1 MKNAQI
7 ILSSLFLLSLSPLSS
22 EEAAPKATY
31 VVVEDLATLPVLN
44 PALAERR
51 TEKLVLANGLE
62 VYLVSDPGAKQSAA
76 GLAVE
81 AGSWKDPKEYPGLAH
96 FLEHMLFM
104 GNEAYPKEFEYM
116 QFITDHGGTVNAYT
130 ASDRTV
136 YMFSINNDAFAPALD
151 RFSHFFIDPLFLPN
165 CINRELHAVDQEH
178 AKNIEHDGWRQ
189 YMILKETGN
198 AGHPNSSFSTG
209 NAQTLS
215 GIPQEALKNWY
226 RSNYSS
232 NRMHLVMISPL
243 PLEKMRAL
251 AVENFSK
258 VEAVDVA
265 DPQIEASLI
274 SAQQKGHMI
283 FIKPVRDIKQLSL
296 LWEVPSEFALDI
308 DRKAPELVAY
318 VLEQEGENSLITDL
332 KDEKLAESIHVSSD
346 RFSKDT
352 LLFSIDISLTDFG
365 VTQVN
370 TAISRIYQAI
380 ARLKQEGIPKYL
392 FDEIQTISEINY
404 QYQSRNDAFS
414 TVIRLTDDLVYE
426 DIATFPEKTKIP
438 TVYDPDF
445 IASFI
450 NTLKAEDCVYFV
462 LANPL
467 KTGVS
472 PDIKE
477 QWMGAEYTIKEIPT
491 SRLTAWDMA
500 KVSPKIQLPQE
511 NPFLPTQFD
520 LVEKE
525 RDTGTAEAPLLLFSN
540 DGAQVYFAQDSIYQV
555 PEIATVF
562 TFRSPLIDPSPKS
575 QVLTDLYLRAL
586 QEKLSSI
593 LFFSSSAKMHAG
605 FSSDELSIK
614 MTVQGF
620 SDKAPLLLHDIFR
633 AFKEVAPT
641 KEQFEIYKASLTSSY
656 DNASKELPVRQAN
669 EVMDNVIFNKPTNIE
684 KWKTIQSIAYENF
697 LSFSKNLFSKTHT
710 QAMLYGNLSASQARS
725 LWQDLQGTLKS
736 KSYPLTEQAK
746 KKVLILSNQ
755 YGPYMLSHQTD
766 RQGNGVMLLIE
777 EGSFS
782 FEKRSV
788 QQILGA
794 ALSDAFF
801 DTLRTKQQTAYIA
814 KAISSEKER
823 QLLQYFA
830 VQSSTHYPIELLAR
844 FELFLEDFNKN
855 LNQIV
860 SKERFENI
868 RSNTITVLQMPPEN
882 MGGMV
887 YKLNELAFEY
897 GDFDWINQRIES
909 CKKLSYERFCELS
922 HQFLARDNPR
932 RLAVLIEGVLPP
944 ENDFHYELISK
955 EDIHSLG
962 SFVSVK

>member
-1 MKNAQI
+1 MKRAQI
-7 ILSSLFLLSLSPLSS
+7 ILSSLFLMSLSPLAAS
-22 EEAAPKATY
+22 EVPAQAAY
-31 VVVEDLATLPVLN
+31 VVVEDLAALPILN

-62 VYLVSDPGAKQSAA
+62 VYLVSDPGVEQSAA

-136 YMFSINNDAFAPALD
+136 YMFSINNDAYAPALD

-198 AGHPNSSFSTG
+198 ANHPNSSFSTG

-226 RSNYSS
+226 RTNYSS
-232 NRMHLVMISPL
+232 NRMHLVMISPM
-243 PLEKMRAL
+243 PLDKMREL
-251 AVENFSK
+251 AIQDFSK
-258 VEAVDVA
+258 VAAVEVP
-265 DPQIEASLI
+265 DPNIQTSLL
-274 SAQQKGHMI
+274 SSQQKGHMI

-296 LWEVPSEFALDI
+296 AWEVPSEFALDI

-318 VLEQEGENSLITDL
+318 VLEQEGENSLISEL
-332 KDEKLAESIHVSSD
+332 KEEKLAESIHVSCD

-352 LLFSIDISLTDFG
+352 LLFSIDVSLTDFG
-365 VTQVN
+365 VAQVN
-370 TAISRIYQAI
+370 TAIARIYQAI

-392 FDEIQTISEINY
+392 FDEIQTISEIDY
-404 QYQSRNDAFS
+404 QYQSRSDAFS

-438 TVYDPDF
+438 TIHDPNF

-450 NTLKAEDCVYFV
+450 DSLKAEDCVYFV
-462 LANPL
+462 LANPT

-472 PDIKE
+472 PDVKE
-477 QWMGAEYTIKEIPT
+477 QWMGAEYAIKEIPA
-491 SRLTAWDMA
+491 SRLTAWDSA
-500 KVSPKIQLPQE
+500 KVSPKILLPQE

-520 LVEKE
+520 LVQKE
-525 RDTGTAEAPLLLFSN
+525 ADTGTADAPLLLFSN
-540 DGAQVYFAQDSIYQV
+540 DGAQIYFAQDSRYQV
-555 PEIATVF
+555 PEIASIF
-562 TFRSPLIDPSPKS
+562 TFKSPLIDPSPKS

-586 QEKLSSI
+586 QEKLSST
-593 LFFSSSAKMHAG
+593 LFFSSSAKMHTG

-614 MTVQGF
+614 MMVQGF
-620 SDKAPLLLHDIFR
+620 NDKAPLLLHEIFG

-641 KEQFEIYKASLTSSY
+641 KEQFEIYKASLASSY
-656 DNASKELPVRQAN
+656 DNASKELPLRQAN
-669 EVMDNVIFNKPTNIE
+669 EVMDNIIFNKATNAE
-684 KWKTIQSIAYENF
+684 KWKSIQSVGYEEF
-697 LSFSKNLFSKTHT
+697 LSFSKNLFAKTYT
-710 QAMLYGNLSASQARS
+710 QAMLYGNLTTSQANTM
-725 LWQDLQGTLKS
+725 WQDLHATLKS
-736 KSYPLTEQAK
+736 KPYPLTEQAK

-777 EGSFS
+777 EGSFT
-782 FEKRSV
+782 FEKRSA
-788 QQILGA
+788 QQILGS

-814 KAISSEKER
+814 KAIASEKER

-855 LNQIV
+855 LNQVV
-860 SKERFENI
+860 SKERFENM
-868 RSNTITVLQMPPEN
+868 RANTITVLQMPPEN
-882 MGGMV
+882 MLGMV

-897 GDFDWINQRIES
+897 GDFDWINRRIQS
-909 CKKLSYERFCELS
+909 CKELSYERFCELS
-922 HQFLARDNPR
+922 RHFLSRDNPR
-932 RLAVLIEGVLPP
+932 RLAVLMEGVLPP

-962 SFVSVK
+962 SFVSIK